1 MKLSAIKAKPQLIM
15 ISLDDEDIVKEYGE
29 PLEFYTW
36 DRQPM
41 TTFVRMAATEGVD
54 TAKIFELVRTLVLDE
69 NGKQIFN
76 DKDEET
82 IPGKVLMRVISKVVE
97 LLGK

>member
-1 MKLSAIKAKPQLIM
+1 MKLSELKAKPKLIKLT
-15 ISLDDEDIVKEYGE
+15 IDDEDIVAEYGE

-41 TTFVRMAATEGVD
+41 AVFVRMAATEGAD
-54 TAKIFELVRTLVLDE
+54 TGKIFELVRTLVLDE
-69 NGKQIFN
+69 NGKQIFT
-76 DKDEET
+76 DKDDET
-82 IPGKVLMRVISKVVE
+82 VPGRVLMRVITKVVE

>member
-1 MKLSAIKAKPQLIM
+1 MKLSQIKAKPQLIK
-15 ISLDDEDIVKEYGE
+15 ISIDDEDIVAEYGE

-41 TTFVRMAATEGVD
+41 EVFVRMATTDGLD

-69 NGKQIFN
+69 DGKRIFN
-76 DKDEET
+76 EKDDET
-82 IPGKVLMRVISKVVE
+82 VPGKVLMRVVTKVVE
-97 LLGK
+97 ILGK

>member
-1 MKLSAIKAKPQLIM
+1 MKLSQIKAKLKLIPVV
-15 ISLDDEDIVKEYGE
+15 IDDEDIVAEYGE

-41 TTFVRMAATEGVD
+41 TVFVRMAATEGVD
-54 TAKIFELVRTLVLDE
+54 TAKIFELVKTL
-69 NGKQIFN
+69 
-76 DKDEET
+76 
-82 IPGKVLMRVISKVVE
+82 PGKVLMRVITKVVE